1 VLSHQSA
8 AGGRGETEVLIFWS
22 RSVAAVLVVLGVMFV
37 QASPAAAAEQFPSGD
52 NLTVSVKWS
61 GEWENVHG
69 LSEITVQMCDDLPN
83 DVDRATARIEVWLE
97 NTRGEVRL
105 ALAPVVMRI
114 QQFANDCREWA
125 DMHLRYPEYVRWVRL
140 VYGGSVSGLTD
151 ATRWTKNPHGS
162 F

>member
-8 AGGRGETEVLIFWS
+8 GSGRGETDVLIFWA

-52 NLTVSVKWS
+52 NLTVSVEWS
-61 GEWENVHG
+61 GEWESVHG
-69 LSEITVQMCDDLPN
+69 LSEITVQMCDDIPD

-97 NTRGEVRL
+97 NTSGQVTRQ
-105 ALAPVVMRI
+105 LAPVVMRI
-114 QQFANDCREWA
+114 QQFAARCREWP
-125 DMHLRYPEYVRWVRL
+125 DMHLRYAEYVRWVRL

-151 ATRWTKNPHGS
+151 ATRWTKNPHGD